1 MTTSHNLGHGIFRLP
16 QVFSSA
22 DCARFIQQAEGF
34 GFEPATINTETGVRF
49 ESEVRNNDR
58 VIFDSTELA
67 LEVWRRVALDLPPVW
82 TARGL
87 SGLNERFRFYRYAA
101 AQKFDWHVDGPFERS
116 NGERSQLTLL
126 IYLSDGYQGG
136 ETTFDVE
143 GSQKEVRGEQGDV
156 VVFPHRLRHRGSIVT
171 AGTKYMLRTD
181 VMYYPLV
188 GAGQSS
194 FPSLDAIRAMAEGA
208 QP

>member
-1 MTTSHNLGHGIFRLP
+1 MTQPQNLGHGIHRLP
-16 QVFSSA
+16 QVFSPA
-22 DCARFIQQAEGF
+22 DCRRFIEQAEGF
-34 GFEPATINTETGVRF
+34 GFEPATINTVKGAKLET
-49 ESEVRNNDR
+49 EVRNNDR
-58 VIFDSTELA
+58 VIFDSAELA
-67 LEVWRRVALDLPPVW
+67 QEVWRRVALDLPPVW
-82 TARGL
+82 AARGL
-87 SGLNERFRFYRYAA
+87 SGLNERFRFYRYTA

-126 IYLSDGYQGG
+126 IYLSDGYEGG

-143 GSQKEVRGEQGDV
+143 GALKEVRGAEGDV
-156 VVFPHRLRHRGSIVT
+156 VVFPHRLRHRGSEVT

-194 FPSLDAIRAMAEGA
+194 FPSLDAVRAMADGA